1 MKKRISAIVPCYNEE
16 EALPLFYKRICEV
29 ADKLPEA
36 DFEFLFINDG
46 SRDGTLR
53 ILRGLAG
60 RDGRVRYISFS
71 RNFGKEAGMLAGL
84 EHATGDYVA
93 ILDADLQDPP
103 EFFIDMYRILE
114 EGEYDCV
121 NLYREDREGEGKIRS
136 FFSDA
141 FYKVYRRVTNIDL
154 RSGARD
160 FRLMTRQV
168 VDCILQMKE
177 YNRFTKGIFSWVGF
191 NTKWIGYKNVERAA
205 GESKFSFRSLVR
217 YSINGIT
224 SFSTAPLMLASGC
237 GIACCAIAVLLA
249 LYYLIK
255 TLLFGDPVAGFP
267 TIICLMLLIG
277 GIQLL
282 CIGILGSYL
291 SKTYMETKR
300 RPQYFVKETEA
311 SVRSKRAEQDGE
323 TALKGA

>member
-1 MKKRISAIVPCYNEE
+1 
-16 EALPLFYKRICEV
+16 
-29 ADKLPEA
+29 
-36 DFEFLFINDG
+36 
-46 SRDGTLR
+46 
-53 ILRGLAG
+53 
-60 RDGRVRYISFS
+60 
-71 RNFGKEAGMLAGL
+71 MLAGL

-224 SFSTAPLMLASGC
+224 SFS
-237 GIACCAIAVLLA
+237 
-249 LYYLIK
+249 
-255 TLLFGDPVAGFP
+255 
-267 TIICLMLLIG
+267 
-277 GIQLL
+277 
-282 CIGILGSYL
+282 
-291 SKTYMETKR
+291 R
-300 RPQYFVKETEA
+300 R
-311 SVRSKRAEQDGE
+311 R
-323 TALKGA
+323 

>member
-1 MKKRISAIVPCYNEE
+1 MKKLITAVVPCYNEE
-16 EALPLFYKRICEV
+16 ESLPLFYERICAV
-29 ADKLPEA
+29 ADGLVDAE
-36 DFEFLFINDG
+36 FEFLFVNDG
-46 SRDGTLR
+46 SRDGTLAL
-53 ILRGLAG
+53 LRKLA
-60 RDGRVRYISFS
+60 RQDKRVCYLSFS

-84 EHATGDYVA
+84 EHARGDYVA

-103 EFFIDMYRILE
+103 EYFAEMFRILE

-121 NLYREDREGEGKIRS
+121 NLYRTDRKGEDRIRS
-136 FFSDA
+136 LLSDA
-141 FYKVYRRVTNIDL
+141 FYRLYRKITKIDL

-168 VDCILQMKE
+168 VDCILSMKE

-191 NTKWIGYKNVERAA
+191 NTKWIGYENVERAA
-205 GESKFSFRSLVR
+205 GETKFSFRSLVR
-217 YSINGIT
+217 YSVDGIT

-237 GIACCAIAVLLA
+237 GIVCCVVALLLA
-249 LYYLIK
+249 LYFLAK

-267 TIICLMLLIG
+267 TLVCLILLIG

-291 SKTYMETKR
+291 SKTYMETKH
-300 RPQYFVKETEA
+300 RPQYFIKETDE
-311 SVRSKRAEQDGE
+311 SVRD
-323 TALKGA
+323 

>member
-1 MKKRISAIVPCYNEE
+1 MKKLISAIVPCYNEE
-16 EALPLFYKRICEV
+16 ESLPLFYKRIVEV
-29 ADKLPEA
+29 AGKLPEA
-36 DFEFLFINDG
+36 DFEFLFVNDG
-46 SRDGTLR
+46 SKDGTLSL
-53 ILRGLAG
+53 LRRFAEQ
-60 RDGRVRYISFS
+60 DTRVRYLSFS

-84 EHATGDYVA
+84 EHAKGDYVA

-103 EFFIDMYRILE
+103 EFFIDMYHILE

-121 NLYREDREGEGKIRS
+121 NLYREDRKGEGRIRS
-136 FFSDA
+136 FFSDM
-141 FYKVYRRVTNIDL
+141 FYRVYRRLTKIDL

-168 VDCILQMKE
+168 VDCILSMKE

-205 GESKFSFRSLVR
+205 GETKFSFRSLLR

-224 SFSTAPLMLASGC
+224 SFSTYPLTIASGM
-237 GIACCAIAVLLA
+237 GVLCCMAAVLLA
-249 LYYLIK
+249 FYFLIK

-267 TIICLMLLIG
+267 TLICLILLIG

-282 CIGILGSYL
+282 CIGILGSYVA
-291 SKTYMETKR
+291 KTYMETKH
-300 RPQYFVKETEA
+300 RPQYFIKETEKTRQ
-311 SVRSKRAEQDGE
+311 VMKKVG
-323 TALKGA
+323 

>member
-1 MKKRISAIVPCYNEE
+1 MKKLISAIVPCYNEE

-29 ADKLPEA
+29 ADELKAA
-36 DFEFLFINDG
+36 DFEFLFVNDG
-46 SRDGTLR
+46 SRDKTLA
-53 ILRGLAG
+53 ILRELAKK
-60 RDGRVRYISFS
+60 DARVRYISFS

-84 EHATGDYVA
+84 EHAKGDYVA

-103 EFFIDMYRILE
+103 EFFIDMFNILE

-121 NLYREDREGEGKIRS
+121 NLFREDRKGEGKIRS
-136 FFSDA
+136 FFSDM
-141 FYKVYRRVTNIDL
+141 FYKVYRKITHIDL

-168 VDCILQMKE
+168 VNCILEMKE

-205 GESKFSFRSLVR
+205 GETKFSFKSLVK

-224 SFSTAPLMLASGC
+224 SFSTYPLSIASGC
-237 GIACCAIAVLLA
+237 GIACCVMAVMLA
-249 LYYLIK
+249 MYFLIK
-255 TLLFGDPVAGFP
+255 TLIFGDPVAGFP
-267 TIICLMLLIG
+267 TLICLILLLG
-277 GIQLL
+277 GVQLL

-291 SKTYMETKR
+291 AKTYMETKH
-300 RPQYFVKETEA
+300 RPQYFVKETEED
-311 SVRSKRAEQDGE
+311 VRK
-323 TALKGA
+323 L

>member
-1 MKKRISAIVPCYNEE
+1 MKKLISAIVPCYNEE
-16 EALPLFYKRICEV
+16 ESLPLFYERICGV
-29 ADKLPEA
+29 ANSLTEA
-36 DFEFLFINDG
+36 DFEFLFVNDG
-46 SRDGTLR
+46 SKDRTLP
-53 ILRGLAG
+53 ILRELAAK
-60 RDGRVRYISFS
+60 DARVRYLSFS

-84 EHATGDYVA
+84 EHAKGDYVA

-103 EFFIDMYRILE
+103 EFFIDMYHILE
-114 EGEYDCV
+114 QGEYDCV

-136 FFSDA
+136 FFSDM
-141 FYKVYRRVTNIDL
+141 FYKVYRRITSIEL

-168 VDCILQMKE
+168 VDCILEMKE

-191 NTKWIGYKNVERAA
+191 NTKWIGYKNVERVA
-205 GESKFSFRSLVR
+205 GETKFSFRSLVR

-224 SFSTAPLMLASGC
+224 SFSTYPLTLASVC
-237 GIACCAIAVLLA
+237 GVLCCAIAVLLA
-249 LYYLIK
+249 LFFLIK

-267 TIICLMLLIG
+267 TIICLMLLLG

-291 SKTYMETKR
+291 AKTYMETKK
-300 RPQYFVKETEA
+300 RPQYFIKETNDSREP
-311 SVRSKRAEQDGE
+311 RS
-323 TALKGA
+323 

>member
-1 MKKRISAIVPCYNEE
+1 MKKLISAIVPCYNEE
-16 EALPLFYKRICEV
+16 ESLPLFYERICEV
-29 ADKLPEA
+29 ADKLSEA
-36 DFEFLFINDG
+36 DFEFLFVNDG
-46 SRDGTLR
+46 SRDRTLH
-53 ILRGLAG
+53 ILRELAG
-60 RDGRVRYISFS
+60 KDPRVRYLSFS

-84 EHATGDYVA
+84 EHAKGDYVA

-103 EFFIDMYRILE
+103 EFFIDMYHILE

-136 FFSDA
+136 FCSDM
-141 FYKVYRRVTNIDL
+141 FYKVYRRITSIDL
-154 RSGARD
+154 RSSARD

-168 VDCILQMKE
+168 VNCILEMKE

-205 GESKFSFRSLVR
+205 GTTKFSFRSLVR

-224 SFSTAPLMLASGC
+224 SFSTYPLTLASVC
-237 GIACCAIAVLLA
+237 GLLCCIIAVLLA
-249 LYYLIK
+249 VYFLLK

-267 TIICLMLLIG
+267 TLICLMLLLG

-291 SKTYMETKR
+291 AKTYMETKK
-300 RPQYFVKETEA
+300 RPQYFIKETNETLP
-311 SVRSKRAEQDGE
+311 RS
-323 TALKGA
+323 

>member
-1 MKKRISAIVPCYNEE
+1 MKKLISAVVPCYNEE
-16 EALPLFYKRICEV
+16 ESLPLFYERICEV
-29 ADKLPEA
+29 AGKLPEA
-36 DFEFLFINDG
+36 DFEFLFVNDG
-46 SRDGTLR
+46 SRDKTLS
-53 ILRGLAG
+53 ILRDLAKK
-60 RDGRVRYISFS
+60 DARVRYLSFS
-71 RNFGKEAGMLAGL
+71 RNFEKEAAMLAGL
-84 EHATGDYVA
+84 EHAKGDYVA

-103 EFFIDMYRILE
+103 EFFIDMYNILE

-121 NLYREDREGEGKIRS
+121 NLFREDREGEGKIRS
-136 FFSDA
+136 FFSDK
-141 FYKVYRRVTNIDL
+141 FYQVYRKLTGINL

-168 VDCILQMKE
+168 VDCILQMEE

-205 GESKFSFRSLVR
+205 GTTKFSFSKLVK

-237 GIACCAIAVLLA
+237 GILCCCIAVILA
-249 LYYLIK
+249 LYFLVK

-267 TIICLMLLIG
+267 TIICLMLMIG
-277 GIQLL
+277 GVQLL

-300 RPQYFVKETEA
+300 RPKYFIKETDE
-311 SVRSKRAEQDGE
+311 SIKE
-323 TALKGA
+323 

>member
-1 MKKRISAIVPCYNEE
+1 MKKLISAIVPCYNEE
-16 EALPLFYKRICEV
+16 ESLPLFYERICEV
-29 ADKLPEA
+29 ADKLSEA
-36 DFEFLFINDG
+36 DFEFLFVNDG
-46 SRDGTLR
+46 SRDRTLP
-53 ILRGLAG
+53 ILRELAG
-60 RDGRVRYISFS
+60 KDARVRYLSFS

-84 EHATGDYVA
+84 EHARGDYVA

-103 EFFIDMYRILE
+103 EFFIDMYHILE

-136 FFSDA
+136 FCSDM
-141 FYKVYRRVTNIDL
+141 FYKVYRRITNIEL

-168 VDCILQMKE
+168 VDCILEMKE

-205 GESKFSFRSLVR
+205 GSSKFSFRSLVR

-224 SFSTAPLMLASGC
+224 SFSTYPLTLASIC
-237 GIACCAIAVLLA
+237 GLLCCIIAVLLA
-249 LYYLIK
+249 IFFLFK

-267 TIICLMLLIG
+267 TLICLMLLLG
-277 GIQLL
+277 GIQML

-291 SKTYMETKR
+291 AKTYMETKK
-300 RPQYFVKETEA
+300 RPQYFIKETNET
-311 SVRSKRAEQDGE
+311 SPRS
-323 TALKGA
+323 

>member
-1 MKKRISAIVPCYNEE
+1 MKKLISAIVPCYNEE
-16 EALPLFYKRICEV
+16 ESLPLFYKRIVEV
-29 ADKLPEA
+29 AGKLPEA
-36 DFEFLFINDG
+36 DFEFLFVNDG
-46 SRDGTLR
+46 SKDGTLSL
-53 ILRGLAG
+53 LRRFAEQ
-60 RDGRVRYISFS
+60 DPRVRYLSFS

-84 EHATGDYVA
+84 EHAKGDYVA

-103 EFFIDMYRILE
+103 EFFIDMYHILE

-121 NLYREDREGEGKIRS
+121 NLYREDRKGEGRIRS
-136 FFSDA
+136 FFSDM
-141 FYKVYRRVTNIDL
+141 FYRVYRRLTKIDL

-168 VDCILQMKE
+168 VDCILSMKE

-205 GESKFSFRSLVR
+205 GETKFSFRSLLR

-224 SFSTAPLMLASGC
+224 SFSTYPLTIASGM
-237 GIACCAIAVLLA
+237 GVLCCMAAVLLA
-249 LYYLIK
+249 FYFLIK

-267 TIICLMLLIG
+267 TLICLILLIG

-282 CIGILGSYL
+282 CIGILGSYVA
-291 SKTYMETKR
+291 KTYMETKH
-300 RPQYFVKETEA
+300 RPQYFIKETEKTRQ
-311 SVRSKRAEQDGE
+311 VMKKVG
-323 TALKGA
+323 

>member
-1 MKKRISAIVPCYNEE
+1 MKKLISAIVPCYNEE
-16 EALPLFYKRICEV
+16 ESLPLFYAQICKV
-29 ADKLPEA
+29 ADKLSEA
-36 DFEFLFINDG
+36 DFEFLFVNDG
-46 SRDGTLR
+46 SRNRTLP
-53 ILRGLAG
+53 ILRELAAK
-60 RDGRVRYISFS
+60 DARVRYLSFS

-84 EHATGDYVA
+84 EHAKGDYVA

-103 EFFIDMYRILE
+103 EFFIDMYHILE

-121 NLYREDREGEGKIRS
+121 NLYREDREGEDKIRS
-136 FFSDA
+136 FCSDM
-141 FYKVYRRVTNIDL
+141 FYKVYRRITSIDV

-168 VDCILQMKE
+168 VNCILEMKE

-205 GESKFSFRSLVR
+205 GTTKFSFRSLVR

-224 SFSTAPLMLASGC
+224 SFSTYPLTLASSC
-237 GIACCAIAVLLA
+237 GLLCCIIAVLLA
-249 LYYLIK
+249 LYFLIK

-267 TIICLMLLIG
+267 TLICLMLLLG

-291 SKTYMETKR
+291 AKTYMETKK
-300 RPQYFVKETEA
+300 RPQYFIKETN
-311 SVRSKRAEQDGE
+311 E
-323 TALKGA
+323 TPPRT